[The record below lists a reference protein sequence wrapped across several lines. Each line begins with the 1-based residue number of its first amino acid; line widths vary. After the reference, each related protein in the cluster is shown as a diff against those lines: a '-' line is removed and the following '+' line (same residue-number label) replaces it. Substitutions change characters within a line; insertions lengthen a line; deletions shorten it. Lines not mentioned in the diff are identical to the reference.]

1 MNTKFNIKRLDN
13 IEAIKEKLI
22 FFEKNK
28 DKKLYDLTFV
38 CLLDSL
44 IRYYTL
50 VKKNIK
56 EDKEI
61 QKALI
66 DLYKKEYKKF
76 NIKVNFKRKIKYIL
90 FYYFY
95 NIYYVLWLILESGYN
110 KKRKKYEKDF
120 KKDF

>member
-22 FFEKNK
+22 FFEKNR
-28 DKKLYDLTFV
+28 DKKLYDLTFI

-56 EDKEI
+56 ENKEI

-66 DLYKKEYKKF
+66 DLYKKEYKKLD
-76 NIKVNFKRKIKYIL
+76 IKVNFKRKIKYIL

-95 NIYYVLWLILESGYN
+95 NIYYILWLILES
-110 KKRKKYEKDF
+110 D
-120 KKDF
+120 